1 MSLARSLTIFAL
13 IYFHS
18 SLFAAKAIK
27 VELPRGSCTLA
38 LSASQIDAQ
47 ATMALVYTRLHGILT
62 KKEQE
67 SLVHFHQFLLEL
79 PQQPNFYRVR
89 SATLLLGAEVMNR
102 LFVEL
107 LYFPELLREAL
118 WAFDM
123 YKNNKQ
129 RLRHFDLWIIR
140 LAGSNSTITELH
152 SYIAELSAARYF
164 LLRYRDAYIDLGV
177 DIELSKGTMSQ
188 SEIEKLRRAV
198 RRSIRET
205 PYGNKV
211 TIKYKGTDNKSTDTK
226 DKSNFDFKVVRPD
239 KEEILVEVKQRQVNT
254 SDPTFIRRLLV
265 SASRK
270 AFAMNDRKERSRKEV
285 IVFVNAP
292 DNYTKAGTQFV
303 GKFPIYA
310 LFDQTHSNYATYDV
324 VLYQLEAL
332 ITARNLEDRLQYVN
346 RVRVINT
353 HPGQF
358 SVSQYEYKLDQ
369 GWTRVY
375 DDDVK
380 MKDFLLPKVENHHP

>member
-1 MSLARSLTIFAL
+1 
-13 IYFHS
+13 
-18 SLFAAKAIK
+18 
-27 VELPRGSCTLA
+27 
-38 LSASQIDAQ
+38 
-47 ATMALVYTRLHGILT
+47 
-62 KKEQE
+62 
-67 SLVHFHQFLLEL
+67 
-79 PQQPNFYRVR
+79 
-89 SATLLLGAEVMNR
+89 
-102 LFVEL
+102 
-107 LYFPELLREAL
+107 
-118 WAFDM
+118 M

-140 LAGSNSTITELH
+140 LAGANSTITELH
-152 SYIAELSAARYF
+152 NYIAELSAARYF
-164 LLRYRDAYIDLGV
+164 LLRYRDAYIDLGS
-177 DIELSKGTMSQ
+177 DIELSKGIRTQ
-188 SEIEKLRRAV
+188 AELDKLRRSV
-198 RRSIRET
+198 RRSIREA
-205 PYGNKV
+205 PNDSKV

-226 DKSNFDFKVVRPD
+226 DKSNFDFKVLRLS
-239 KEEILVEVKQRQVNT
+239 KEEISVEVKQRQANS
-254 SDPTFIRRLLV
+254 SDPTFIRKLLI

-270 AFAMNDRKERSRKEV
+270 AFAMNERKERSRKEV

-310 LFDQTHSNYATYDV
+310 LFDKTHSNYATYDV
-324 VLYQLEAL
+324 VLYQLEGL
-332 ITARNLEDRLQYVN
+332 LTARNPEDRLQYVN

-380 MKDFLLPKVENHHP
+380 MKDFLLPKAEVSQP